1 MTTLTDLYA
10 KRTAAWEA
18 AKAFLDERRDADTG
32 CLSAQDD
39 EAYARMEAEID
50 AYTREIERT
59 QRAENLEATLAR
71 AQRQPLTLA
80 PGMNAA
86 DETPAKSGTASG
98 EYRRA
103 FWDAMRLNHS
113 PAEVRNA
120 LSVGTDSEGG
130 YLVPDE
136 FEHTLIDTL
145 ADQNIMRTLAK
156 VITTTSGDRKIPVVA
171 THGTA
176 AWLDEG
182 KPYAESDDTFS
193 QVSLS
198 AFKLGTFL
206 KVSEELLNDSAFD
219 VEAYLASE
227 FARRI
232 GAAEEEAFIN
242 GDGAGKPTG
251 LFAATGG
258 APTVATTA
266 KPTDITA
273 DELIDLHYGLRAPY
287 RARAAWLMNDTT
299 VKTVRKLKDTTG
311 QYLWQPALASTCG
324 SRRSVPARRTRS
336 WAGLSTPPP
345 LSRRS
350 RLGRARSP
358 LVTSPTTGSLTGRAA
373 PSSASTSCSPP
384 PGRSGSWPPSGWTA
398 SSSFLKRS
406 PSWLRRRR
414 ACRPDQG
421 EPADRVHGR

>member
-1 MTTLTDLYA
+1 MSMTLTDLYA
-10 KRTAAWEA
+10 KRTTTWEK

-80 PGMNAA
+80 PGMNTT
-86 DETPAKSGTASG
+86 DETPGKVGTASG

-136 FEHTLIDTL
+136 FEHTLVDTL
-145 ADQNIMRTLAK
+145 ADQNIMRSLAK

-182 KPYAESDDTFS
+182 KPYTESDDTFS

-206 KVSEELLNDSAFD
+206 KISEELLNDSAFD

-242 GDGAGKPTG
+242 GDGSGKPTG
-251 LFAATGG
+251 LFNAAGG
-258 APTVATTA
+258 APPVVTTG
-266 KPTDITA
+266 KPPAIGA

-287 RARAAWLMNDTT
+287 RKNAVWLMNDST
-299 VKTVRKLKDTTG
+299 VKTVRKLRDTAG
-311 QYLWQPALASTCG
+311 QYLWQPALTAGAPDTILGRPVHTSTFAPEVKAG
-324 SRRSVPARRTRS
+324 SRTVAFGDLSYYWVADRQGRSFK
-336 WAGLSTPPP
+336 
-345 LSRRS
+345 
-350 RLGRARSP
+350 RLNELFA
-358 LVTSPTTGSLTGRAA
+358 TTGQVGFL
-373 PSSASTSCSPP
+373 ASQRVDGKLIVPEAVAVLAQK
-384 PGRSGSWPPSGWTA
+384 A
-398 SSSFLKRS
+398 SN
-406 PSWLRRRR
+406 
-414 ACRPDQG
+414 
-421 EPADRVHGR
+421 